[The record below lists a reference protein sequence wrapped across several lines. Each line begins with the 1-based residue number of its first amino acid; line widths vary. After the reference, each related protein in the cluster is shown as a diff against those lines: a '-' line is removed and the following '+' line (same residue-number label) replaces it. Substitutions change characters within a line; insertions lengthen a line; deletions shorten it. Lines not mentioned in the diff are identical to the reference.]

1 MKQMDLQK
9 LCIVVSTIEIVN
21 IISNY
26 VIPNKELSGLYHVS
40 SDAISKYDLLN
51 IMKDVYK
58 KDIKI
63 NTFDSFVLDRSM
75 NSDKFKKISGYKSPS
90 WKQLVENMYNHV
102 MNEDCYKNKFF
113 RK

>member
-1 MKQMDLQK
+1 MMKMIALVYQ
-9 LCIVVSTIEIVN
+9 
-21 IISNY
+21 
-26 VIPNKELSGLYHVS
+26 NKVE
-40 SDAISKYDLLN
+40 KYFYYL
-51 IMKDVYK
+51 K
-58 KDIKI
+58 KEGFKKRLHFSHLPQPFFLDIKI